1 MSESKLKWAQQKLIA
16 HRGNIYGPRRSYEN
30 DPNVI
35 DSVLNLRI
43 DCEVDVYA
51 VGDDIWLG
59 HDATTHKTSL
69 DWLTSRSGN
78 LWIHAKNAE
87 AMFVLHRHNEMSSI
101 PLNFFWHE
109 TDKVTLTS
117 QGYGWTVLPQFT
129 NPRTVLMCADDSWQ
143 TTKPWNFYKIC
154 TDYIPL

>member
-1 MSESKLKWAQQKLIA
+1 MSVSKLEWAQQRLIA
-16 HRGNIYGPRRSYEN
+16 HRGNIYGPRSSYEN
-30 DPNVI
+30 DPAVI
-35 DSVLNLRI
+35 DSVLNMGI
-43 DCEVDVYA
+43 DCEIDVYA

-59 HDATTHKTSL
+59 HDATHYKSSL
-69 DWLTSRSGN
+69 GWLTHRSDR

-87 AMFVLHRHNEMSSI
+87 AMFALHRHNIISSI

-117 QGYGWTVLPQFT
+117 HGYGWTVLPEFV

-143 TTKPWNFYKIC
+143 TTKPWQFHKIC